1 MICLHSLISRVE
13 GIQRLAVSVLLE
25 QRRMR
30 SVKNRAKDEGDDE
43 LQRRKL
49 QDAEGCGQDAKAET
63 W

>member
-13 GIQRLAVSVLLE
+13 GIQRQAVSVLLE
-25 QRRMR
+25 QRRVR
-30 SVKNRAKDEGDDE
+30 SVKNRAKDEGNDE

-49 QDAEGCGQDAKAET
+49 QDAKGCGQDAKAET